1 MENEQLPAKLLNQ
14 LRPDEKVL
22 KGDYPEA
29 DARLG
34 SVIYYLKSA
43 IQSIEQRKAYLV
55 EPGYWRSQKASS
67 RKGNDVGGKIEIE
80 RDYYATMAPSQAEAM
95 DVDEGFKPIAR
106 PLITGERVYVFDPAV
121 LGQDRRSS
129 GPSFADA
136 PPTEKEMVQFKRA
149 NPKAFSAPIHLS
161 SVRPAREELFFTD
174 KKGAEILADID
185 SGRYALWFEQS
196 TTLLKRK
203 REFAEMLRDAPGIQH
218 APLKQMLEPSH
229 VWGQSPVEE
238 IAEDAWIDPSL
249 KGNLMPGAEEQRE
262 FVRKA
267 LGTEDF
273 ALVWG
278 PAGAG
283 KTTAIC
289 EFIKQAVRRGRKVL
303 MVGSTNVAVDNVL
316 EKFSPGKNVHV
327 AEAGDDVIAVRVG
340 RADKVSAE
348 VAPLL
353 MGNFMRREAKRL
365 KQHLDSLVRRNA
377 SESAAA
383 ALMLKSLDHDLG
395 EEFMKNLGG
404 DMAEDEDA
412 PLIPPGRGA
421 LLKMI
426 MDGANLVGGTTLGIL
441 AHPAIQA
448 ARDSRSYPEFDYLIV
463 DEASKTTLDEFLVPA
478 MCAKRW
484 IIVGDPYQLAPFCE
498 EAELAATLIT
508 ALSLPL
514 SLGDQ
519 KLDTAASI
527 PVKREIRSAV
537 QHALMERAVRFKGGS
552 YHQEML
558 MKRDQ
563 AMDALAP
570 YDAELPGHPPTV
582 INMCDLCNQT
592 FGVALPSVLESLI
605 GERPEM
611 LPAPRS
617 LVRPFG
623 DGLASRLVE
632 LKYQFRMAP
641 RIANFCME
649 HVYGGRLLLTSPLLP
664 DKPRLHSMA
673 TGDDGRFVV
682 LSTDAAAFA
691 GLTYQDRERESA
703 AQLALG
709 VWELLQFADWAKH
722 AASPS
727 QAPYKAY
734 LISTYKNQNQLC
746 RQVVEYLEEHY
757 AERFSA
763 VELEANT
770 VDSCQG
776 HEADLVLLSLVRDRQ
791 TPFMR
796 SLNRMNVAF
805 TRARSR
811 LVLLG
816 DLPAKTEEAQRLGR
830 NQTLIDELHDYGP
843 SREVAKGLEEAV
855 AIVNRA
861 LS

>member
-1 MENEQLPAKLLNQ
+1 MENEHQPKKLLND

-29 DARLG
+29 NARLG
-34 SVIYYLKSA
+34 AVIYYLKSA
-43 IQSIEQRKAYLV
+43 IQSVEQRKAYLV
-55 EPGYWRSQKASS
+55 EPGYWRTRSASA
-67 RKGNDVGGKIEIE
+67 RKSNDVGGKIEIDG
-80 RDYYATMAPSQAEAM
+80 DYFATMAPAQAEEM

-106 PLITGERVYVFDPAV
+106 PLISGEKVYVFDPSV
-121 LGQDRRSS
+121 LGHDRRSS
-129 GPSFADA
+129 GPRFTDA
-136 PPTEKEMVQFKRA
+136 PPTEKEMVQLKRD
-149 NPKAFSAPIHLS
+149 NPKAFSKPIHLS
-161 SVRPAREELFFTD
+161 SIKPAKEELFFIN
-174 KKGAEILADID
+174 KQGAEILAGVN
-185 SGRYALWFEQS
+185 SGRFALWFEQS
-196 TTLLKRK
+196 TSLLKRK

-229 VWGQSPVEE
+229 VWQEAPVAE

-249 KGNLMPGAEEQRE
+249 KGSLMPGAEEQRE

-289 EFIKQAVRRGRKVL
+289 EFIKQAVKRGRKVL
-303 MVGSTNVAVDNVL
+303 MVGSTHVAVDNVL
-316 EKFSPGKNVHV
+316 EKFSPGQKVKV
-327 AEAGDDVIAVRVG
+327 AAAGDDVIAVRVG

-353 MGNFMRREAKRL
+353 MQNFMRREAKRL
-365 KQHLDSLVRRNA
+365 KQHLDSVIRRNEKEA
-377 SESAAA
+377 AAA

-395 EEFMKNLGG
+395 EEFMENLGG
-404 DMAEDEDA
+404 DMTENEDA

-498 EAELAATLIT
+498 EAELGATLLT
-508 ALSLPL
+508 ALSRPL
-514 SLGDQ
+514 SLGEQ
-519 KLDTAASI
+519 KLDLAASV

-537 QHALMERAVRFKGGS
+537 QHALMERAVRFKGGA
-552 YHQEML
+552 YHQEL
-558 MKRDQ
+558 VTKRDQ
-563 AMDALAP
+563 AMDMLAR
-570 YDAELPGHPPTV
+570 YTAELPGYPPTV

-605 GERPEM
+605 GERPGM

-623 DGLASRLVE
+623 TGLASRLVE

-641 RIANFCME
+641 RIANFCKE
-649 HVYGGRLLLTSPLLP
+649 HVYGGRLLLTSSQLP
-664 DKPRLHSMA
+664 EKPRLHSMA
-673 TGDDGRFVV
+673 SGDDGRFVV
-682 LSTDAAAFA
+682 LSAAASAFS
-691 GLTYQDRERESA
+691 GIIYKNRERESA

-709 VWELLQFADWAKH
+709 VWELLQFADWAKQ
-722 AASPS
+722 AASPG
-727 QAPYKAY
+727 QIPYKAY
-734 LISTYKNQNQLC
+734 IISTYKNQNQLC
-746 RQVVEYLEEHY
+746 RQVVEYLEEHH

-763 VELEANT
+763 VALEANT

-816 DLPAKTEEAQRLGR
+816 DLPAKTEEAQRLGL

>member
-1 MENEQLPAKLLNQ
+1 MVQ
-14 LRPDEKVL
+14 LR
-22 KGDYPEA
+22 
-29 DARLG
+29 
-34 SVIYYLKSA
+34 
-43 IQSIEQRKAYLV
+43 
-55 EPGYWRSQKASS
+55 
-67 RKGNDVGGKIEIE
+67 
-80 RDYYATMAPSQAEAM
+80 RD
-95 DVDEGFKPIAR
+95 
-106 PLITGERVYVFDPAV
+106 
-121 LGQDRRSS
+121 
-129 GPSFADA
+129 
-136 PPTEKEMVQFKRA
+136 
-149 NPKAFSAPIHLS
+149 NPNAFSKPIHLS
-161 SVRPAREELFFTD
+161 SVRPAREELFFVN
-174 KKGAEILADID
+174 KQGAEILAGVN
-185 SGRYALWFEQS
+185 SGRFALWFEQS
-196 TTLLKRK
+196 TALLKRK

-229 VWGQSPVEE
+229 VWQEAPAAE

-289 EFIKQAVRRGRKVL
+289 EFIKQAVKRGRKVL
-303 MVGSTNVAVDNVL
+303 MVGSTHVAVDNVL
-316 EKFSPGKNVHV
+316 EKFSPRQKVKV
-327 AEAGDDVIAVRVG
+327 AAVGDDVIAVRVG
-340 RADKVSAE
+340 RADKVSEE

-353 MGNFMRREAKRL
+353 MQNFMRREAKRL
-365 KQHLDSLVRRNA
+365 KQHLDSVIRCNEKEA
-377 SESAAA
+377 AAA

-395 EEFMKNLGG
+395 EEFMENLGG
-404 DMAEDEDA
+404 DMTENEDG

-498 EAELAATLIT
+498 EAELGATLLT
-508 ALSLPL
+508 ALSRPL
-514 SLGDQ
+514 SLGEQ
-519 KLDTAASI
+519 KLDLAASV

-537 QHALMERAVRFKGGS
+537 QHALMERAVRFKGGA
-552 YHQEML
+552 YHQEL
-558 MKRDQ
+558 VTKRDQ
-563 AMDALAP
+563 AMDVLAR
-570 YDAELPGHPPTV
+570 YTAELPGYPPTV

-605 GERPEM
+605 GERPGM

-623 DGLASRLVE
+623 AGLASRLVE

-641 RIANFCME
+641 RIANFCKE
-649 HVYGGRLLLTSPLLP
+649 HVYGGRLLLTSSQLP
-664 DKPRLHSMA
+664 EKPRLHSMA
-673 TGDDGRFVV
+673 SGDDGRFVV
-682 LSTDAAAFA
+682 LSADASAFS
-691 GLTYQDRERESA
+691 GLTYQNRERESA

-709 VWELLQFADWAKH
+709 VWELLQFADWAKR
-722 AASPS
+722 ATSPG
-727 QAPYKAY
+727 QTPYKAY

-746 RQVVEYLEEHY
+746 RQVVEYLEEHH
-757 AERFSA
+757 AERFSSVA
-763 VELEANT
+763 LEANT

-791 TPFMR
+791 THFMR

-816 DLPAKTEEAQRLGR
+816 DLPAKTEEAQRLGL

>member
-1 MENEQLPAKLLNQ
+1 MENEQLPDKLLNQ

-34 SVIYYLKSA
+34 AVIYYLKSA

-55 EPGYWRSQKASS
+55 EPGYWRARAASS

-80 RDYYATMAPSQAEAM
+80 RDYFATMAPAQAEAM
-95 DVDEGFKPIAR
+95 DVDEGFKMIAR
-106 PLITGERVYVFDPAV
+106 PLISGETVYAFDPAI

-129 GPSFADA
+129 GPRSIDT
-136 PPTEKEMVQFKRA
+136 PPTEKEMVQLKRA
-149 NPKAFSAPIHLS
+149 NPKAFSKPIRLS
-161 SVRPAREELFFTD
+161 SIRPAREELFFVN
-174 KKGAEILADID
+174 KQGADILANFKA
-185 SGRYALWFEQS
+185 GRHALWFEQS
-196 TTLLKRK
+196 TSLLKRK
-203 REFAEMLRDAPGIQH
+203 REFAEMLKDAPGIQH
-218 APLKQMLEPSH
+218 KPLKQMLEPSH
-229 VWGQSPVEE
+229 VWPESPREE
-238 IAEDAWIDPSL
+238 IAEEAWIDPSL
-249 KGNLMPGAEEQRE
+249 KGVLMPGAEEQRE

-267 LGTEDF
+267 LGTEEF

-303 MVGSTNVAVDNVL
+303 MVGSTHVAVDNVL
-316 EKFSPGKNVHV
+316 EKFSPGKQVSV
-327 AEAGDDVIAVRVG
+327 AGDGDDVIAVRVG
-340 RADKVSAE
+340 RAEKVSAE

-353 MGNFMRREAKRL
+353 MQNFMRREAKRL
-365 KQHLDSLVRRNA
+365 KQHLDVLIKRNEP
-377 SESAAA
+377 ESAAA

-395 EEFMKNLGG
+395 EEFMENLG
-404 DMAEDEDA
+404 ADEESEEVPQVA
-412 PLIPPGRGA
+412 PGRGA

-498 EAELAATLIT
+498 EAELGASLMT
-508 ALSLPL
+508 ALSRPL
-514 SLGDQ
+514 LLEEHR
-519 KLDTAASI
+519 LDAASSV

-537 QHALMERAVRFKGGS
+537 QYALMERAVRFKGGD
-552 YHQEML
+552 YHREMVT
-558 MKRDQ
+558 KRDQ
-563 AMDALAP
+563 SMETLAR
-570 YDAELPGHPPTV
+570 YTAELPGHPPTV
-582 INMCDLCNQT
+582 INLSDLCAQT

-605 GERPEM
+605 GERPQM
-611 LPAPRS
+611 LPPPRS

-623 DGLASRLVE
+623 NGLASRLVE

-641 RIANFCME
+641 RIANFCKE
-649 HVYGGRLLLTSPLLP
+649 HVYGGRLLLTAPQLP
-664 DKPRLHSMA
+664 EKPRLHSMA

-682 LSTDAAAFA
+682 LSADAATLA
-691 GLTYQDRERESA
+691 GIRYQDRERESA
-703 AQLALG
+703 AQVALG
-709 VWELLQFADWAKH
+709 VWELLQFADWAKRT
-722 AASPS
+722 AATG

-746 RQVVEYLEEHY
+746 RMVVEYLEEHH
-757 AERFSA
+757 AERFAA

-776 HEADLVLLSLVRDRQ
+776 HEADLVLLSLVRERQ

-816 DLPAKTEEAQRLGR
+816 DLPAKTEEAQRLGI

-855 AIVNRA
+855 DIVNRA